1 MTTPV
6 VREDVT
12 TILSAPVDWSR
23 LAGRTVLVTGA
34 TGMIGQ
40 YVVHT
45 LAELGRR
52 TCPLRVVALT
62 RRAERGRALFGPGLD
77 DGLVE
82 LLVQDVTTP
91 IETAAPVDVVVHAA
105 SPADPIV
112 YRTDPVGVVRANVT
126 GTDNV
131 LSLAAAHGAT
141 VCLLSTMEVYGRQ
154 LEPGA
159 GPVVRL
165 AEDALGALDSLDPRS
180 AYPLSKRMA
189 ENLCV
194 AHRTQHGVPYRIA
207 RLSHTYGPGM
217 ELDDPRVQAYFLRQA
232 LSGSDIILQS
242 EGTLRRTYT
251 YVGDAV
257 SALFHL
263 LCADDDL
270 TCNVADE
277 SAEVSIRELAE
288 LVLRHGAPSGQAT
301 VRVAGG
307 PGAGPSPASGVVLD
321 CGRLRDLGWRPRVD
335 LSTGIARTVAHHQA
349 ARRPTDTEGP
359 SCNS

>member
-1 MTTPV
+1 MTTAV
-6 VREDVT
+6 VREDVAAV
-12 TILSAPVDWSR
+12 LAAPVDWSR
-23 LAGRTVLVTGA
+23 LTGRTVLVTGS

-52 TCPLRVVALT
+52 TGPLRVVALT
-62 RRAERGRALFGPGLD
+62 RRVERGRALFGQEVD
-77 DGLVE
+77 DGLVD
-82 LLVQDVTTP
+82 LLVQDVTMS
-91 IETAAPVDVVVHAA
+91 IETPLPVHVVVHAA
-105 SPADPIV
+105 SPADPV
-112 YRTDPVGVVRANVT
+112 AYRTDPVGVIRANVT

-141 VCLLSTMEVYGRQ
+141 VCLLSTMEVYGRP
-154 LEPGA
+154 LEAGA
-159 GPVVRL
+159 GPVLRL
-165 AEDALGALDSLDPRS
+165 AEDALGTLDSLDPRS

-194 AHRTQHGVPYRIA
+194 AHREQYGVPYRIA

-232 LSGSDIILQS
+232 LSGSDIVLQS
-242 EGTLRRTYT
+242 DGTLRRTYT
-251 YVGDAV
+251 YVSDAV

-277 SAEVSIRELAE
+277 SAQVSIRELAE

-307 PGAGPSPASGVVLD
+307 PGAGLPPASGVVLD
-321 CGRLRDLGWRPRVD
+321 CGRLRTLGWRPRVD
-335 LSTGIARTVAHHQA
+335 LSTGIARTVAHHRA
-349 ARRPTDTEGP
+349 VHRLPDGERLTCST
-359 SCNS
+359 